1 MIFMNANA
9 PSLRRRALL
18 GTALLA
24 PLAGCGKRAPKAAPL
39 PAGARVLAL
48 GDSLTFGA
56 GAPPDSAW
64 PARLAALSGWQVENA
79 GLNGDT
85 TSGARERLGPLLAAA
100 RRDAVLVG
108 IGGNDMLRGVPRDA
122 TLAALRALL
131 RDAKAH
137 TGHVALI
144 ATPEPTPLRAAIGRL
159 ADAPLYAE
167 AAAAEGVL
175 LLPDLY
181 AEVLSDADLRS
192 DAIHANAA
200 GYARIAER
208 MLALLTDA
216 GWR

>member
-1 MIFMNANA
+1 MIFMKAC
-9 PSLRRRALL
+9 PTSSRRRALL
-18 GTALLA
+18 TAAALA
-24 PLAGCGKRAPKAAPL
+24 PLAACGKRAPKAAPL
-39 PAGARVLAL
+39 PPGARVLAL
-48 GDSLTFGA
+48 GDSLTYGQGA
-56 GAPPDSAW
+56 APEAAW

-79 GLNGDT
+79 GVNGDT
-85 TSGARERLGPLLAAA
+85 AAGALERLGPLLAAE

-108 IGGNDMLRGVPRDA
+108 IGGNDMLRGAPRAA

-137 TGHVALI
+137 AGHVALI
-144 ATPEPTPLRAAIGRL
+144 ATPEPAPLRAAIGRL

-167 AAAAEGVL
+167 AAEAEGVL

-181 AEVLSDADLRS
+181 AEVLSDAALRA

>member
-1 MIFMNANA
+1 MIFMKARP
-9 PSLRRRALL
+9 PSPRRRALL
-18 GTALLA
+18 AAAALA
-24 PLAGCGKRAPKAAPL
+24 PLAACGQRAPKAAPL

-48 GDSLTFGA
+48 GDSLTFGV
-56 GAPPDSAW
+56 GAERDAAW

-85 TSGARERLGPLLAAA
+85 AAGAQARLGPLLAAE

-108 IGGNDMLRGVPRDA
+108 IGGNDMLRGVPRAA

-131 RDAKAH
+131 REAKAH
-137 TGHVALI
+137 TAHVALI
-144 ATPEPTPLRAAIGRL
+144 ATPEPAPLRAAIGRL
-159 ADAPLYAE
+159 EDAPLYAE
-167 AAAAEGVL
+167 AAEAEGVL
-175 LLPDLY
+175 LLPGLY
-181 AEVLSDADLRS
+181 AEVLSDADLRA

-208 MLALLTDA
+208 MMALLGAA